1 MPVLDCTRESPMQH
15 APEQGGVTSAACC
28 VDAIDAAGGRLA
40 ALKARASAL
49 AAERLHLE
57 ADVANRLSEL
67 KLQVFVAEVRADE
80 AEVRAAEA
88 AEVLADVRAALVALD
103 RPEDRHAQAAHAA

>member
-1 MPVLDCTRESPMQH
+1 MQH

-28 VDAIDAAGGRLA
+28 VDAIDAAGDRLA
-40 ALKARASAL
+40 VLNARAGAL
-49 AAERLHLE
+49 EAERLHLE
-57 ADVANRLSEL
+57 ADAANRLSQL

-80 AEVRAAEA
+80 AEIRAVEA

-103 RPEDRHAQAAHAA
+103 RSEQRRVEAAQAA